1 MELTAELEAAV
12 WYSTILLLKLA
23 TAGLLTASSRFRR
36 NVFANEEDVVGNE
49 GAQLKHTD
57 VVVER
62 YRRAHLNDMEN
73 IIPFIGLIFVYAI
86 SGAGDA
92 GCVTLVSQIF
102 TAARCIHT
110 VVYIGQVRQPARAL
124 SFMVGMVCNVYMA
137 VKVLLHLY

>member
-1 MELTAELEAAV
+1 MNLD
-12 WYSTILLLKLA
+12 LKY
-23 TAGLLTASSRFRR
+23 F
-36 NVFANEEDVVGNE
+36 
-49 GAQLKHTD
+49 
-57 VVVER
+57 
-62 YRRAHLNDMEN
+62 RAHLNDMEN
-73 IIPFIGLIFVYAI
+73 IIPFIGLIFVFAI

-102 TAARCIHT
+102 TAARVIHT